1 MASVEVLVTPS
12 PFANLAPLYEVDLD
26 ADALLIVPTS
36 NQPFAPWE
44 DPYQVNGIN
53 GAHKK
58 TTHAAAP
65 ASRPGLRIKVS
76 SKHLALASR
85 VFRNKLQFGST
96 KATRQADGRVH
107 LKLAEGFDPKAVS
120 IVVNA
125 VHSRGSQVP
134 KAVDLETL
142 AQIAVVVDR
151 LQLLDAVDV
160 YADRWISKLEGR
172 IQDIYNRDLVL
183 WIYISHVFRR
193 SDIFKAVSKTAAA
206 QAQGPIQT
214 LNLPIR
220 EKIINHI
227 DTERQSLLSRTI
239 STLHQTLDDLT
250 TTTSPCTAHHCDS
263 LLLGELVKALAKQKL
278 LWPQPAKPY
287 AGVSFAA
294 LVKSVGAAVSVHR
307 QTQRREE
314 GDGWFLKGVNGVGV
328 AKEGGT
334 PGWGVVGGLFPLT
347 PVTSPRLGF
356 GGGGFRSGGHGC
368 DVDAVVARLNG
379 LGALREG
386 VEGLALESELGYQL
400 Y

>member
-1 MASVEVLVTPS
+1 MRWELQPPASLREIQRPLNSDLKPLKPTCHKLYLITPETQHRCGIKKMAAVEVLVTPS
-12 PFANLAPLYEVDLD
+12 PFANLAPLYEVDPD

-44 DPYQVNGIN
+44 DPFQVNGIN
-53 GAHKK
+53 GLHKK
-58 TTHAAAP
+58 KTHAAAP

-96 KATRQADGRVH
+96 KATRQSDGRVH

-125 VHSRGSQVP
+125 VHGRGSQVP

-172 IQDIYNRDLVL
+172 IQDVYDRDLVL
-183 WIYISHVFRR
+183 WIFISHVFRR

-220 EKIINHI
+220 EKIIS
-227 DTERQSLLSRTI
+227 QSILSPL
-239 STLHQTLDDLT
+239 STPQETPPTNSLRRPHRHRAAIPHL
-250 TTTSPCTAHHCDS
+250 PHAHHAPPDPRRPDH
-263 LLLGELVKALAKQKL
+263 LGNPLHRAPLRLA
-278 LWPQPAKPY
+278 P
-287 AGVSFAA
+287 
-294 LVKSVGAAVSVHR
+294 
-307 QTQRREE
+307 
-314 GDGWFLKGVNGVGV
+314 
-328 AKEGGT
+328 
-334 PGWGVVGGLFPLT
+334 
-347 PVTSPRLGF
+347 PR
-356 GGGGFRSGGHGC
+356 
-368 DVDAVVARLNG
+368 
-379 LGALREG
+379 
-386 VEGLALESELGYQL
+386 
-400 Y
+400 